1 MALGRTTALQQGQA
15 SNCSNPVLQFVN
27 VTNTKDFQGFSRD
40 VNSLEFVILGPDGV
54 AVFPTP
60 GDPNDFQTIDVDND
74 CPVGGRIGFGRYVA
88 EWTPAA
94 DAEVGEWTIRW
105 QMVEEAG
112 GPTLTYD
119 QTFQLVSSK
128 QPIPD
133 AYVTIA
139 EARAEGVPRGIS
151 DSQLKRALERASV
164 YVEEVTGRK
173 FYPHYVAAEVDGEG
187 GPMLQLDEPVIAVET
202 LDFTFTTFTPADLPI
217 ESGAI
222 RIYNRHIRLN
232 LFQPDDRDDPRIEFL
247 RVDTTRFPNG
257 FRVRYAD
264 LLSNALGFTQSQ
276 QNVKVVG
283 LYGYTDPDGS
293 PMGKTPDLI
302 KLVTMR
308 IAFMRYARPL
318 WGQVSG
324 GGQAGPILSEKTMDQ
339 SVRFADPTSGSNVRQ
354 GAFTGDPDTDE
365 ILANYCRPPAF
376 RSA

>member
-15 SNCSNPVLQFVN
+15 SDCSNPVLQFVN
-27 VTNTKDFQGFSRD
+27 VSNLEDFEGFSKD
-40 VNSLEFVILGPDGV
+40 VDTLEFLIIDSGGAAL
-54 AVFPTP
+54 FPMP
-60 GDPNDFQTIDVDND
+60 GDLNDFEPIDVAND
-74 CPVGGRIGFGRYVA
+74 CPVGGRIGAGRYVA
-88 EWTPAA
+88 AWTPGASQ
-94 DAEVGEWTIRW
+94 DPGEYTIRW
-105 QMVEEAG
+105 RVIEQAG
-112 GPTLTYD
+112 GAAVLLD
-119 QTFQLVSSK
+119 QPFQLVSSK

-133 AYVTIA
+133 AYVTLA

-151 DSQLKRALERASV
+151 DLQLRRALERASD
-164 YVEEVTGRK
+164 YVEEVTGRR
-173 FYPHYVAAEVDGEG
+173 FYPHYVDAELDGEG
-187 GPMLQLDEPVIAVET
+187 GPMIQLDQPVIALEE
-202 LDFTFTTFTPADLPI
+202 LGFTFTTFTPADLPI
-217 ESGAI
+217 SSGAI
-222 RIYNRHIRLN
+222 RVYNRHIRLN
-232 LFQPDDRDDPRIEFL
+232 LLHPDDRDDPRIEFL

-276 QNVKVVG
+276 QNVRVRG
-283 LYGYTDPDGS
+283 LHGYTDPDGS

-302 KLVTMR
+302 KYVTMR

-339 SVRFADPTSGSNVRQ
+339 SVTFANPTSGSNVRQ

-365 ILANYCRPPAF
+365 ILANFCRPPAF